1 MSGDARPDRFNC
13 PFIIIADHLDDRDPR
28 RSVNLEAS
36 IDRSD
41 SVLDLA
47 RPSVRDAGQT
57 VLNLVRLGEVRAEAQ
72 HELVIEVE
80 RKLRDASRALA
91 EAQSRIE
98 AQEDR
103 LVAAEFPAQVAE
115 VEARDAKEALAL
127 VEEAIRQRLLCT
139 NPTAEAGKLEPV
151 SQKPSVEPGL
161 VSEDTPLWGKG
172 NDAMTFTN
180 SLQAAHGLPVG
191 RTCREPSPAGET
203 NCDNINWSWRG
214 RGPERVL
221 T

>member
-1 MSGDARPDRFNC
+1 MD
-13 PFIIIADHLDDRDPR
+13 
-28 RSVNLEAS
+28 LEAL
-36 IDRSD
+36 ID
-41 SVLDLA
+41 SVLDFA

-57 VLNLVRLGEVRAEAQ
+57 ALNLVDEAADVFRRMEDHARETEEKLRLAEKRAEAQ
-72 HELVIEVE
+72 HELVIEAE
-80 RKLRDASRALA
+80 RKLQDASKALA
-91 EAQSRIE
+91 QAQSRIE

-103 LVAAEFPAQVAE
+103 LVAAEFQAQVAE
-115 VEARDAKEALAL
+115 VEARDAKQALAL
-127 VEEAIRQRLLCT
+127 VEEAIRRRLLCT
-139 NPTAEAGKLEPV
+139 NLTADAGKLEPV

-180 SLQAAHGLPVG
+180 SLQAPHGLPVG

-203 NCDNINWSWRG
+203 NCDNINWSWPG

>member
-1 MSGDARPDRFNC
+1 MD
-13 PFIIIADHLDDRDPR
+13 LD
-28 RSVNLEAS
+28 AS

-41 SVLDLA
+41 SALDFA
-47 RPSVRDAGQT
+47 RPSARDAGQT
-57 VLNLVRLGEVRAEAQ
+57 ALNLVDEAADFFRRRMEDHARETEEKLRLAEKRAEAAEQ
-72 HELVIEVE
+72 AQRGLIEAE
-80 RKLRDASRALA
+80 QKLQDASRALA
-91 EAQSRIE
+91 QAQSRIE

-103 LVAAEFPAQVAE
+103 LVAAELQAQVAE
-115 VEARDAKEALAL
+115 VEARDAKQALAL
-127 VEEAIRQRLLCT
+127 VEEAIRRRLLCT
-139 NPTAEAGKLEPV
+139 NLTADAGKLEPV

-161 VSEDTPLWGKG
+161 VSEDTFLGGKG

-180 SLQAAHGLPVG
+180 SLQAPHGLPVG

>member
-1 MSGDARPDRFNC
+1 
-13 PFIIIADHLDDRDPR
+13 
-28 RSVNLEAS
+28 LEAS

-41 SVLDLA
+41 SVLDFA

-151 SQKPSVEPGL
+151 SQKNKRHSLEPGL
-161 VSEDTPLWGKG
+161 VSEDAP
-172 NDAMTFTN
+172 FP
-180 SLQAAHGLPVG
+180 SLV
-191 RTCREPSPAGET
+191 
-203 NCDNINWSWRG
+203 
-214 RGPERVL
+214 
-221 T
+221 

>member
-1 MSGDARPDRFNC
+1 
-13 PFIIIADHLDDRDPR
+13 LD
-28 RSVNLEAS
+28 LEAS

-41 SVLDLA
+41 SALDFA

-57 VLNLVRLGEVRAEAQ
+57 ALNLVDEAADFFRRRMEDHARETEEKLRLAEKRAEAQ
-72 HELVIEVE
+72 HELVIEAE
-80 RKLRDASRALA
+80 RKLQDASKALA
-91 EAQSRIE
+91 QAQSRIE

-103 LVAAEFPAQVAE
+103 LVAAELQAQVAE
-115 VEARDAKEALAL
+115 VEARDAKQALAL
-127 VEEAIRQRLLCT
+127 VEEAIRRRLLCT
-139 NPTAEAGKLEPV
+139 NLTADAGKLEPV

-161 VSEDTPLWGKG
+161 VSEDTFLGGKG

-180 SLQAAHGLPVG
+180 SLQAPHGLPVG